1 MRKLE
6 FVEIP
11 YVGIELRDQGLKFGF
26 KELLRPDSEIVFYST
41 SMKEDS
47 IKDYI
52 GNEKMWNSILTS
64 YDAFGCGYFGILSS
78 FNPIT
83 AAPAAAFFGAMTW
96 REAGKRRS
104 FNNALGKL
112 GEKSI
117 VHVESD
123 CLLEIG
129 VSEKLQEK
137 IQEYY
142 DLAQE
147 REDSFGDGAKG
158 WFKRNFSMYESDA
171 MMDHRLN
178 EIYPVF
184 EKLEKKSLE
193 KWNET
198 GKKEFYYISEGYG
211 RVNERLSF
219 RGRHEQ
225 KPI

>member
-11 YVGIELRDQGLKFGF
+11 YVGVEFRGQGLKFGF
-26 KELLRPDSEIVFYST
+26 KELIKPDSEIIFYST
-41 SMKEDS
+41 SLKEDAV
-47 IKDYI
+47 KEYI
-52 GNEKMWNSILTS
+52 GNEKTLNTIMTS
-64 YDAFGCGYFGILSS
+64 YDAFCGGYFGILSS

-83 AAPAAAFFGAMTW
+83 AAPAAAFFGALTW

-104 FNNALGKL
+104 FNNALRKL
-112 GEKSI
+112 SPESI
-117 VHVESD
+117 VDVDSSS
-123 CLLEIG
+123 LLEIG
-129 VSEKLQEK
+129 VSEKLEEK
-137 IQEYY
+137 IQKYY

-147 REDSFGDGAKG
+147 REDSFGSGAKG
-158 WFKRNFSMYESDA
+158 WFKRNFSKYESDE
-171 MMDHRLN
+171 MMNYRLD

-184 EKLEKKSLE
+184 EKLEKNSRD